1 MKKLILIAIIVIIT
15 GLLYFRWGNNNE
27 KLYDLAV
34 QYLIDHDNNPER
46 FNEAYKLFIDYHDF
60 GIRED
65 DKYSYAYMWIL
76 AKSYYLENNEIISGS
91 GSSMAYKFVFDK
103 DEDRV
108 IKYELPMDGSYYVS
122 SIKKMFPRDI
132 AKKVLSFS
140 FSDDNLRNQVKQYYS
155 NY

>member
-1 MKKLILIAIIVIIT
+1 M
-15 GLLYFRWGNNNE
+15 
-27 KLYDLAV
+27 
-34 QYLIDHDNNPER
+34 
-46 FNEAYKLFIDYHDF
+46 
-60 GIRED
+60 
-65 DKYSYAYMWIL
+65 
-76 AKSYYLENNEIISGS
+76 ENNEIISGS

>member
-65 DKYSYAYMWIL
+65 DKYRYAYM
-76 AKSYYLENNEIISGS
+76 
-91 GSSMAYKFVFDK
+91 
-103 DEDRV
+103 
-108 IKYELPMDGSYYVS
+108 
-122 SIKKMFPRDI
+122 
-132 AKKVLSFS
+132 
-140 FSDDNLRNQVKQYYS
+140 
-155 NY
+155 